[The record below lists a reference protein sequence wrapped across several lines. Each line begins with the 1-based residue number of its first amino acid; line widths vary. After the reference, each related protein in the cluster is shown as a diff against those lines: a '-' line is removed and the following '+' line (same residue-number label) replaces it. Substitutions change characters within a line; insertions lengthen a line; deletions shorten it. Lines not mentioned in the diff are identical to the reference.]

1 MKFAFLLLVSL
12 CVGRIPEHRS
22 VAQVAAGIE
31 AASAPQELLVVNQQ
45 LWHLAANGK
54 ISVYDVRGAKQVIPS
69 VQKITAKHIA
79 NDGQDV
85 IAQIGATLQRWSSS
99 DKTWHEI
106 GALTTP
112 VFGLAVSSTHHVYAV
127 TPKGVCDI
135 SQNTFL
141 LPAASPN
148 HQIRQSKQLA
158 APATYFMDAQDNL
171 WLGYGYGEWGGN
183 IFTYSTKLHKFVDLQ
198 FNNFPITL
206 NPIKSFF
213 QLKDAVGVS
222 SGLQHMMN
230 NGAIATF
237 RNFSAQPV
245 YSSNSDIDTVSQE
258 SRRKSISEWPY
269 IGPAT
274 YEAGSEQIYFY
285 ANKGVFKG
293 KADRDLS
300 KLRNW
305 QWVFT
310 PKLHWRNGQ
319 PDAVGSPMNVL
330 KMLSLGDGKLVLLT
344 QNDGVGIW
352 DGSSF
357 KLLP

>member
-1 MKFAFLLLVSL
+1 MKFVSL
-12 CVGRIPEHRS
+12 ILAALFTSGLSKPQQATEMTIIAKAATASPEL
-22 VAQVAAGIE
+22 II
-31 AASAPQELLVVNQQ
+31 VNQQ
-45 LWHLAANGK
+45 VWHLATNGK
-54 ISVYDVRGAKQVIPS
+54 ITVYDTQGIKQTIPA
-69 VQKITAKHIA
+69 VQKIAVRHIA
-79 NDGQDV
+79 NDGKDV
-85 IAQIGATLQRWSSS
+85 IAQIGTTLQRWSSR
-99 DKTWHEI
+99 DKTWHEV

-112 VFGLAVSSTHHVYAV
+112 VFALAVSSTHHVYAI
-127 TPKGVCDI
+127 TSKGVCDV
-135 SQNTFL
+135 SKNTFH
-141 LPAASPN
+141 LPASSLN
-148 HQIRQSKQLA
+148 HQIRQGKGLQ

-183 IFTYSTKLHKFVDLQ
+183 IFTYSTKSQKFIELQ
-198 FNNFPITL
+198 FNKFPIIL
-206 NPIKSFF
+206 SPIKSFF

-230 NGAIATF
+230 NGAIAAF
-237 RNFSAQPV
+237 HNFSAQPI
-245 YSSNSDIDTVSQE
+245 YSSDGDIDTTSQE
-258 SRRKSISEWPY
+258 SRWESISQLPY

-274 YEAGSEQIYFY
+274 YDTDSEQIYFY

-293 KADRDLS
+293 KAGSDLS

-305 QWVFT
+305 QLVFT

-352 DGSSF
+352 NGNSF
-357 KLLP
+357 RLLH